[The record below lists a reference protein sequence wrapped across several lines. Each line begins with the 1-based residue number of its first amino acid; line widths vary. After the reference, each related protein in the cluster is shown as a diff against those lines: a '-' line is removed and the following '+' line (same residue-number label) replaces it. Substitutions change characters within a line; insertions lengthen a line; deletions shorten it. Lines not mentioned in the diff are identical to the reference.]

1 MGDEQRRDPR
11 VGTRLTTFLK
21 DLKTG
26 KVRRAL
32 TRDISAGGLCVV
44 TDELFEIGTMLGV
57 EVQLPDRERP
67 IVCQAVVV
75 RSQFAEG
82 SSERRA
88 ATIETGLQFVAI
100 DPKERSLLQYY
111 AKLNPPPPVP

>member
-1 MGDEQRRDPR
+1 MGDEQRRDSR
-11 VGTRLTTFLK
+11 VGTRLTAFLK

-32 TRDISAGGLCVV
+32 TRDISAGGLCVMTEEVLEPGTVLGLEV
-44 TDELFEIGTMLGV
+44 T
-57 EVQLPDRERP
+57 LPDRERP

-82 SSERRA
+82 SSESRTGA
-88 ATIETGLQFVAI
+88 IETGLQFVAI
-100 DPKERSLLQYY
+100 DPKERTLLQYY
-111 AKLNPPPPVP
+111 AKLNPPPPVR